1 MTGHE
6 SLDGPV
12 FVKPIMP
19 PMKDHPGLKVAKSQK
34 LFSFSSHLQKS
45 AFKYQLSNTVHQLF
59 VLGAKVLMNN
69 FRGI

>member
-45 AFKYQLSNTVHQLF
+45 AFKYQLLNTVHQLF
-59 VLGAKVLMNN
+59 VLG
-69 FRGI
+69 

>member
-19 PMKDHPGLKVAKSQK
+19 PMKDHPGLKVAKSEK
-34 LFSFSSHLQKS
+34 LFSLLSHLQKS
-45 AFKYQLSNTVHQLF
+45 AFK
-59 VLGAKVLMNN
+59 
-69 FRGI
+69 